1 MADSGIMTIGNVEAR
16 FEVCAAHAVNFTK
29 ATLINWAMRKGLSAL
44 GVRLLKVTP
53 VFEFRVRRR

>member
-1 MADSGIMTIGNVEAR
+1 MTIGNVEAR

-44 GVRLLKVTP
+44 GVRLPKVTP